1 MDLEKIEFLKDK
13 LRQLEYSL
21 GWEFGLQTECCG
33 VTLSQRLVLLEIG
46 KRKKVTLIELSKSLG
61 LDSSTLSRTINGMVN
76 IGLVNRILNPEDRR
90 YVLITLTQQGRA
102 VYHRIQKMSTQYF
115 TDVLR
120 RIPKEKQSE
129 IIDAFALLADAI
141 WEHNESKRKI
151 RKVNQNGEPN
161 YKER

>member
-1 MDLEKIEFLKDK
+1 MDLDKIEFLKDK

-33 VTLSQRLVLLEIG
+33 VTLSQRLVLIEIG
-46 KRKKVTLIELSKSLG
+46 KREKVTLIELSKRLG

-115 TDVLR
+115 TDILR
-120 RIPKEKQSE
+120 HIPKEKQSE
-129 IIDAFALLADAI
+129 VIDAVGLLVDAI
-141 WEHNESKRKI
+141 WENNESKRKI
-151 RKVNQNGEPN
+151 KNVNLNEESN
-161 YKER
+161 DKEK